1 MATNGDQ
8 ARVLLSKAAKDEA
21 LVRKIGSDTDIADEL
36 VGFHA
41 QQAVE
46 KAMKAV
52 LAAKAV
58 EFPFV
63 HDLEVLTALCE
74 EAGAPL
80 PNELDDVAELTPYA
94 SDLRYDEDTTGL
106 ATRET
111 ALKWATEAVAWA
123 RSIVEQPDTPPAA
136 GQDTPAG

>member
-8 ARVLLSKAAKDEA
+8 ARVLLNKAAKDEA

-58 EFPFV
+58 EFPFT
-63 HDLEVLTALCE
+63 HDLELLTELCE
-74 EAGAPL
+74 EAGASL
-80 PNELDDVAELTPYA
+80 PNELNDVAELTPYA
-94 SDLRYDEDTTGL
+94 SDLRYDEDTMQL
-106 ATRET
+106 VDRET
-111 ALKWATEAVAWA
+111 ALKWAAATIAWA
-123 RSIVEQPDTPPAA
+123 RGIVEEPEPDQTSPPSS
-136 GQDTPAG
+136 